1 MVFTFDFSLVTKR
14 LFFILLIF
22 KTHKFLSMK
31 LHLYAYSL
39 LLAFSLV
46 TTACKTAEN
55 NAALKRETVD
65 NPLKIMVISDLN
77 ASYGSTEYPEDVPHV
92 ISQID
97 SIKPDI
103 ILCAGDMVAGQ
114 KASLTG
120 ENIKAMWASFKT
132 TVLDPIQTSKIP
144 FGFTVGNHDA
154 SPTFA
159 LDRRLAQEFWMQNA
173 AAVNLTFVDSTH
185 FPFYFSYIKNG
196 VFFISWDAAGAQI
209 PAEVYSWM
217 KEQLQSRAAQK
228 ARLRLLLGHLPLY
241 PIVEAKNKPGEV
253 NAAPDSALA
262 FFQANG
268 IDVYISGHQ
277 HAFFPA
283 QKKGVRLF
291 NAGAIG
297 NGPRPLMGHD
307 SAAKKAFHIIE
318 VPVKNAARFTH
329 QTYLPISNTIID
341 ARSLPDSIKG
351 FNGVLYKEQ

>member
-1 MVFTFDFSLVTKR
+1 
-14 LFFILLIF
+14 
-22 KTHKFLSMK
+22 MK
-31 LHLYAYSL
+31 LPFYVYSL
-39 LLAFSLV
+39 LLTFSIFI
-46 TTACKTAEN
+46 TACKTAEN
-55 NAALKRETVD
+55 KATIKAEVKNK
-65 NPLKIMVISDLN
+65 PLKIMVISDLN
-77 ASYGSTEYPEDVPHV
+77 ASYGSIEYPEDVPYV

-114 KASLTG
+114 KTSLTE
-120 ENIKAMWASFKT
+120 ENIKDMWASFKT
-132 TVLDPIQTSKIP
+132 TVLEPLKTSGIP

-159 LDRRLAQEFWMQNA
+159 LDRRLAKEFWRQNA

-185 FPFYFSYIKNG
+185 FPFYYSYIKNG

-209 PAEVYSWM
+209 PAEVYTWM
-217 KEQLQSRAAQK
+217 KAQLQSSPAQK

-241 PIVEAKNKPGEV
+241 PIVESKNKRGEV

-262 FFQANG
+262 FFQAHG

-277 HAFFPA
+277 HAFYPA
-283 QKKGVRLF
+283 QKEGIRLF

-318 VPVKNAARFTH
+318 VPVKNAAQFTH
-329 QTYLPISNTIID
+329 RTYMPISNRLID
-341 ARSLPDSIKG
+341 VQSLPDSVVG